1 MKIIFVT
8 FVLVALTFAEDSDMN
23 NTTSYEEFKQK
34 FQKALVE
41 MIQLELAK
49 DTSIRPNGTITRLFS
64 ELDALKAK
72 VSTLTEKISDLPSSG
87 DVRLVNKDGSKVV
100 SSIGGPAYGS
110 SGGRLEGRLEVYYW
124 GEWGTVCD
132 DRVMSGGA
140 SIQGNNNMATVV
152 CRMLRSGS
160 SGTVHN
166 KAGMGQGTGKIWL
179 DNVDCTGNEL
189 RLADCSRNNFGSHNC
204 NHGEDVGITCS

>member
-1 MKIIFVT
+1 M
-8 FVLVALTFAEDSDMN
+8 DSKGN
-23 NTTSYEEFKQK
+23 F
-34 FQKALVE
+34 
-41 MIQLELAK
+41 
-49 DTSIRPNGTITRLFS
+49 
-64 ELDALKAK
+64 
-72 VSTLTEKISDLPSSG
+72 
-87 DVRLVNKDGSKVV
+87 
-100 SSIGGPAYGS
+100 IGVGY
-110 SGGRLEGRLEVYYW
+110 GRLEVFHKKGKW
-124 GEWGTVCD
+124 TEGEWGTVCD
-132 DRVMSGGA
+132 DGDGTDGSA
-140 SIQGNNNMATVV
+140 SVQGNNNMATVV